1 MKILKGIL
9 RFPLR
14 VVKWLAT
21 AYFIVFLIVC
31 FGGCL
36 SAVSEFFDSGVQG
49 VFSALADYWRLS
61 DFPFI
66 GGIIS
71 LVVMIAAGIIIE
83 ATFTKEEK
91 EERERERDERKRREI
106 AEQERRFRSKYPT
119 RGSDFTGSSH
129 VGDDFVWDHDELDAI
144 QRAGGYDYDYGA
156 SDDSDWRDWE

>member
-31 FGGCL
+31 SGGCM
-36 SAVSEFFDSGVQG
+36 SALIEFFNSGVQG
-49 VFSALADYWRLS
+49 VFSALSDYWRLS
-61 DFPFI
+61 GFPFI
-66 GGIIS
+66 GGVIS
-71 LVVMIAAGIIIE
+71 IVVVIAAGVMIE

-91 EERERERDERKRREI
+91 EERERAESEREKREIEERK
-106 AEQERRFRSKYPT
+106 RRFRSKYPT

-129 VGDDFVWDHDELDAI
+129 AGDDFVWDHDELDAI
-144 QRAGGYDYDYGA
+144 QRAGGYDYGA

>member
-36 SAVSEFFDSGVQG
+36 AAVAEFFDSGVQG
-49 VFSALADYWRLS
+49 AFSAFIDYFRLS

-66 GGIIS
+66 GGVIS
-71 LVVMIAAGIIIE
+71 LVVVIAAGIIIE

-91 EERERERDERKRREI
+91 EERERAKSEREKREIEERK
-106 AEQERRFRSKYPT
+106 RRFRSKYPT